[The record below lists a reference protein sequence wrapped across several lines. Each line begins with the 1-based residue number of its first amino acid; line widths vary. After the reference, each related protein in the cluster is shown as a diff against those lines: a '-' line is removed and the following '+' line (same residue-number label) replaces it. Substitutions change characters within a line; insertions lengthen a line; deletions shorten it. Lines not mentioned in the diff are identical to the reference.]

1 MADQITLSV
10 EDVNALAD
18 KLDRLDDQLSSDEK
32 ALLLAVFRVAGAAI
46 EAREAQSEGEVEG
59 FAFGSPGFGVA
70 PNAPLSEGF
79 RNAFSPGVG
88 GGLGGSHS
96 IIIDMGADP
105 GDGTITVG
113 SVH

>member
-1 MADQITLSV
+1 MADQITLSL

-18 KLDRLDDQLSSDEK
+18 KLDRLDDQLSTDEK

-46 EAREAQSEGEVEG
+46 GSQDGAEEVEG
-59 FAFGSPGFGVA
+59 FGFAAPGFGISPSQV
-70 PNAPLSEGF
+70 PLSEGF
-79 RNAFSPGVG
+79 RNAFRPGVG
-88 GGLGGSHS
+88 GGAPSRS